1 MGSISAHYSKLKE
14 TSEAMLSE
22 DHPSGSFIA
31 QMMKA
36 SVATNVAIQQ
46 AASLEEQL
54 SEDHPH
60 LNTVYRLLACLQS
73 RPSAALLIVMIDAKE
88 ALNNKMELEGVVRI
102 SVRDWRDLII

>member
-22 DHPSGSFIA
+22 DHPSGRFIA
-31 QMMKA
+31 QMMRA

-46 AASLEEQL
+46 
-54 SEDHPH
+54 
-60 LNTVYRLLACLQS
+60 
-73 RPSAALLIVMIDAKE
+73 AALLIVMIDAKE

-102 SVRDWRDLII
+102 PVRDWRDLISR